1 MVVCTTKVPKSKHIP
16 FARVEY
22 LSCQI
27 AVQRHR
33 MMRRHPKLGSVDVGW
48 VGGASHCFSHI
59 PGTQNRI
66 LRLEARPR
74 ARGVFVV
81 IPEPHRMLLCFVC
94 DVPCCVLI
102 FFPKHNEH
110 HSDVS
115 TLWHVCGLCTFATL
129 IIQFTHLNITHTRSN
144 IPAVSL
150 DQMSRQQQA
159 AAGKT
164 PTSDDLRA
172 VTFDW

>member
-1 MVVCTTKVPKSKHIP
+1 MVCTTKVPKSKHRSRHIP

-102 FFPKHNEH
+102 FFPNIM
-110 HSDVS
+110 STIVMCLPCGMFAGCALLRRSLYSSPTS
-115 TLWHVCGLCTFATL
+115 TL
-129 IIQFTHLNITHTRSN
+129 R
-144 IPAVSL
+144 IPVPIFL
-150 DQMSRQQQA
+150 PFPWIR
-159 AAGKT
+159 
-164 PTSDDLRA
+164 
-172 VTFDW
+172 